1 MTQERLFSAI
11 LWLSIASYR
20 YYNFQLD
27 FSTWSPCEAFES
39 FCQEYEPIHS
49 GSYNYNY
56 NQRVRINPFRVYEVK
71 GERNM
76 LKSFLFR
83 IRISLFNS
91 YPYMLIL
98 IQFLTTKFFKQTNQ
112 QKQFF

>member
-49 GSYNYNY
+49 EITITITTSEYASTLL
-56 NQRVRINPFRVYEVK
+56 ESMK
-71 GERNM
+71 LKERETC
-76 LKSFLFR
+76 
-83 IRISLFNS
+83 
-91 YPYMLIL
+91 LIFS
-98 IQFLTTKFFKQTNQ
+98 I
-112 QKQFF
+112 